1 MPKYR
6 VYLRTVASATVEIDV
21 PDGMTDPEEI
31 AEYAYDHGE
40 APTLGAQASGWGQPW
55 SLDLGEWENEVHAS
69 GPHEGMAYVTDM
81 DGNEI
86 TGDEPEGA

>member
-6 VYLRTVASATVEIDV
+6 AYFQTTASATVEIDV

-31 AEYAYDHGE
+31 ADYAYTHGQM
-40 APTLGAQASGWGQPW
+40 PSLGAQASGWSQPW
-55 SLDLGEWENEVHAS
+55 SLDLGEWETVGHRM
-69 GPHEGMAYVTDM
+69 GPHQGVAYVTDM

-86 TGDEPEGA
+86 TDDTPEGD

>member
-1 MPKYR
+1 MTKYR
-6 VYLRTVASATVEIDV
+6 AHFRTTASATVEIDV
-21 PDGMTDPEEI
+21 PDGMTAPEEI
-31 AEYAYDHGE
+31 AEYAFEHGE
-40 APTLGAQASGWGQPW
+40 LPTLSAQGSGWGQPW
-55 SLDLGEWENEVHAS
+55 SMDLGEWETEDHAD

>member
-6 VYLRTVASATVEIDV
+6 VYLTTVASATVEVDV

-31 AEYAYDHGE
+31 AEYAYEHAE
-40 APTLGAQASGWGQPW
+40 PPSLGAQASGWGQPW
-55 SLDLGEWENEVHAS
+55 SLDLGEWETAGHGD
-69 GPHEGMAYVTDM
+69 GPHKGLAYVTDM

-86 TGDEPEGA
+86 VGDA

>member
-6 VYLRTVASATVEIDV
+6 VYLQTTASATVDVDV

-31 AEYAYDHGE
+31 AEYAYLHGDT
-40 APTLGAQASGWGQPW
+40 PTLGAQASGWGQPW
-55 SLDLGEWENEVHAS
+55 SLDLGEWETTVHDY
-69 GPHEGMAYVTDM
+69 GEHKGLAYVTDL

-86 TGDEPEGA
+86 TGD